1 MKSKNKV
8 GTKTDISFW
17 EKTENDMYA
26 DKEFKSDDEEE
37 ELKEDNIHEIKPKSI
52 RMKGNIRKGIIE
64 VYCSKLKEKREK

>member
-1 MKSKNKV
+1 
-8 GTKTDISFW
+8 
-17 EKTENDMYA
+17 MYA